1 MITDITLQNTHKT
14 RGSYKIEKKN
24 EKVVQKLRGKKEKGV
39 ATDAAESQKASLFF
53 LYSRPLCQGEQQ
65 QCSKIS

>member
-1 MITDITLQNTHKT
+1 M
-14 RGSYKIEKKN
+14 EKKN

-53 LYSRPLCQGEQQ
+53 SVQSASLPGWAATMFQNFKDYPD
-65 QCSKIS
+65 